1 MPPASVPSTSVASP
15 PLPPPLDTDAY
26 SAAQVLTTIS
36 HPQHYSPQA
45 PSSQH
50 LPSSAAEN
58 QAVGHSLPRTL
69 PPLTG
74 DTPIAAEP
82 YITNRPRGDAS
93 SRGSLKRSFEEIRSE
108 KCKGDSTVM
117 MGLAGRNSIPVMPSP
132 IFKPEFQ
139 FVVNEDAKQARRT
152 VRKHVMREYRRRERW
167 EHGDNKTAASGRAT
181 KGTRPRKRKV
191 EEDAAKSESPSSEN
205 TSVEALEPWVLE
217 LEGKGEELLGPVQ
230 DYVRRR
236 QDEVYGS
243 AGAIE
248 VKIEDEIPGA
258 PGDYGLPFRADPWA
272 AVGQSQVDPFSRIP
286 FDVGP
291 ATQALLHHFAWVMPS
306 IMDDMVAGTNFNRLG
321 WLYSRVA
328 AHDPAPIHVILGF
341 TLGNLAQMH
350 GTKEPPLAI
359 EHKQKALKL
368 ITDRMKDPV
377 EAISDPSIG
386 AVLNI
391 AGYELIDKNGQGF
404 ATHMNGLSRMIN
416 QRGGMSTFKDNP
428 DLEDVIMRMD
438 VIRAYIALS
447 SPRYPTYSIVR
458 TLAPLAINVPRSHPG
473 WNPIDLSTNDRR
485 GIYWFCEDGMYL
497 IHELEDFMLLVGSA
511 ACDRTENLELSIQD
525 LIMSAASQLLCRQ
538 DLGNPDAPR
547 RPRRCIRLAALI
559 FMNLAIKELFDSPET
574 SGRFVC
580 GLKARFFDNTTAW
593 GRSLEMLTMVL
604 VKHSRVALEKGW
616 RAWYIADV
624 VTTTMNFGEDAWAIA
639 EHNMLEYLW
648 NHATKDVPG
657 PRSSRIW
664 DLRTVYEGFLSA
676 WS

>member
-1 MPPASVPSTSVASP
+1 MPRADSRASNPPSSR
-15 PLPPPLDTDAY
+15 PPPLDTDAY

-45 PSSQH
+45 QSSQP
-50 LPSSAAEN
+50 LPVSAVVD
-58 QAVGHSLPRTL
+58 QAVGHGLPRTL
-69 PPLTG
+69 LPTLH
-74 DTPIAAEP
+74 DAPIVAET
-82 YITNRPRGDAS
+82 YMNGRLRGDAS
-93 SRGSLKRSFEEIRSE
+93 SRGGLKRSFDEFRSKDGKEDCADVIRP
-108 KCKGDSTVM
+108 
-117 MGLAGRNSIPVMPSP
+117 AGRISTPVLPSP
-132 IFKPEFQ
+132 IFKPEFH

-152 VRKHVMREYRRRERW
+152 VRKHVMREYRRRERF
-167 EHGDNKTAASGRAT
+167 EHGDNRTAASGRAA
-181 KGTRPRKRKV
+181 KGGGPRKRKA
-191 EEDAAKSESPSSEN
+191 EEEVLKSESPSSEN
-205 TSVEALEPWVLE
+205 TSVGAPSPRVVEP
-217 LEGKGEELLGPVQ
+217 EGKGEELLGPVQ

-243 AGAIE
+243 AGVIE
-248 VKIEDEIPGA
+248 VGSEEEIPGA
-258 PGDYGLPFRADPWA
+258 PEDYGLPFRADPWA

-286 FDVGP
+286 FDMRP

-306 IMDDMVAGTNFNRLG
+306 IMDQMVAGTNFHRLG

-328 AHDPAPIHVILGF
+328 AHDPTPIHVILGF
-341 TLGNLAQMH
+341 TLSNLAQRH
-350 GTKEPPLAI
+350 GTKEPPLAM

-386 AVLNI
+386 AILNI
-391 AGYELIDKNGQGF
+391 AGYELIDTNVQGF

-428 DLEDVIMRMD
+428 DLEEVIMRMD

-458 TLAPLAINVPRSHPG
+458 SLAPLAINVPRSHSG
-473 WNPIDLSTNDRR
+473 WTPVDLSTNDRK
-485 GIYWFCEDGMYL
+485 GVYWFCEDSMYL

-511 ACDRTENLELSIQD
+511 ACDRTENLELSIKD
-525 LIMSAASQLLCRQ
+525 LIMSAATQLLCSQ
-538 DLGNPDAPR
+538 ELGNPDAPR
-547 RPRRCIRLAALI
+547 RSRRCVRLAALV
-559 FMNLAIKELFDSPET
+559 FMNLAIRELFDSPDT

-580 GLKARFFDNTTAW
+580 ELKARFFDSTTVW

-604 VKHSRVALEKGW
+604 IKHSRVALEKGW

-624 VTTTMNFGEDAWAIA
+624 VTTTMNFGDDAWAIA

-648 NHATKDVPG
+648 NHALKAVPS

-664 DLRTVYEGFLSA
+664 ELQTIYESFLSA
-676 WS
+676 WG

>member
-1 MPPASVPSTSVASP
+1 MPPADPRPLIPAARRAPS
-15 PLPPPLDTDAY
+15 LDTDAY

-45 PSSQH
+45 QPSQD
-50 LPSSAAEN
+50 LPLSTVTDQAE
-58 QAVGHSLPRTL
+58 GHSLPRPLL
-69 PPLTG
+69 PIQG
-74 DTPIAAEP
+74 DTSVAGDR
-82 YITNRPRGDAS
+82 YINNIQKGDS
-93 SRGSLKRSFEEIRSE
+93 SSCGSLKSSFGEMRNEDGKGDCTVMIRSP
-108 KCKGDSTVM
+108 
-117 MGLAGRNSIPVMPSP
+117 GRNYIPASP
-132 IFKPEFQ
+132 VPLFKPAFQ

-167 EHGDNKTAASGRAT
+167 EHGDNRTAASGRAT
-181 KGTRPRKRKV
+181 KGTGPRKRKAEAEV
-191 EEDAAKSESPSSEN
+191 VKSESPSSEN
-205 TSVEALEPWVLE
+205 TSLDAPSPWVLE
-217 LEGKGEELLGPVQ
+217 PEGKGEELLGPVQ

-236 QDEVYGS
+236 QDEVYSS
-243 AGAIE
+243 AKAIE
-248 VKIEDEIPGA
+248 VSIEDEIPGT
-258 PGDYGLPFRADPWA
+258 PGDYGLPIRADPWA
-272 AVGQSQVDPFSRIP
+272 AVGPSKVDPFSRIP

-306 IMDDMVAGTNFNRLG
+306 IMDDMVVGTNFNRLG

-328 AHDPAPIHVILGF
+328 AHDPTPIHVILGF
-341 TLGNLAQMH
+341 TLGSLAQMH

-404 ATHMNGLSRMIN
+404 ATHMNGLSRLIN

-428 DLEDVIMRMD
+428 DLENVIMRMD
-438 VIRAYIALS
+438 VIRAYIALA

-458 TLAPLAINVPRSHPG
+458 SLAPLAINVPRSHSG
-473 WNPIDLSTNDRR
+473 WNPIDLSTNDRK
-485 GIYWFCEDGMYL
+485 GIYWYCEDSMYL
-497 IHELEDFMLLVGSA
+497 IHELEDFMLLVGSV
-511 ACDRTENLELSIQD
+511 ACDRTENLEFSIQD
-525 LIMSAASQLLCRQ
+525 LIMSAASQLLCSH

-559 FMNLAIKELFDSPET
+559 FMNLAIRELFDSPAT
-574 SGRFVC
+574 SGRFV
-580 GLKARFFDNTTAW
+580 GELKARFFDNTTAW

-604 VKHSRVALEKGW
+604 VKHSRMALEKGW
-616 RAWYIADV
+616 RAWYIADA
-624 VTTTMNFGEDAWAIA
+624 VTTTMNFGDDDWATA
-639 EHNMLEYLW
+639 ESNMLAYLW
-648 NHATKDVPG
+648 NHAIKAVPG

-664 DLRTVYEGFLSA
+664 DLQTIYEGFLNA
-676 WS
+676 WG